1 MMRSSLF
8 LAWRQKGDEGWSKLI
23 DAYMELADYV
33 ESKISLHTRL
43 ELVSPREWTNI
54 CFRYTSEIIDQNA
67 LNKELRKRLMQ
78 NGNFMVSKAMID
90 GMYIIRLVISNP
102 EITTSTL
109 DNFIEEVV
117 RIGEEIENELPH
129 K

>member
-1 MMRSSLF
+1 
-8 LAWRQKGDEGWSKLI
+8 
-23 DAYMELADYV
+23 MELADYV
-33 ESKISLHTRL
+33 ESKISSHARL

-54 CFRYTSEIIDQNA
+54 CFRYSSEIIDQNA

-102 EITTSTL
+102 EITTSSL
-109 DNFIEEVV
+109 DNFIDEVV
-117 RIGEEIENELPH
+117 RLGEEIEKELPH